1 MTHHTDK
8 QLAAISAQ
16 QDAGVPPAQFVVPPD
31 RRKKRRNE
39 ESAIQQHLI
48 RWWSQHCNEL
58 GVPVHL
64 LMSIPNGGR
73 RDAIT
78 GALLKKEGCRA
89 GAPDLL
95 LAVPG
100 KRTHRVLLQNFAMH
114 GGKISEV
121 REYADAPNGQFHALF
136 IEMKRPDGY
145 TSIPQREMLADL
157 ENQGYLTA
165 VCRSFENAK
174 KVIIEYLR

>member
-39 ESAIQQHLI
+39 ESAMQQHLI
-48 RWWSQHCNEL
+48 RWWAQHCTEL

-95 LAVPG
+95 LAVPRDNAATVTSLVNNANSPTG
-100 KRTHRVLLQNFAMH
+100 VVQASQRYR
-114 GGKISEV
+114 I
-121 REYADAPNGQFHALF
+121 FHALF

-145 TSIPQREMLADL
+145 TSMPQREMLADL
-157 ENQGYLTA
+157 EKQGYLTA
-165 VCRSFENAK
+165 VCRSFEDAK
-174 KVIIEYLR
+174 RVITEYLSQ